1 MDEPSLRQLLE
12 DTPPHHFKR
21 SAAWKA
27 LVQANRERR
36 RARGESPF
44 IAGQR
49 DVQRALDAVPRG
61 AVDPHRLVD
70 AKEGLKLLCQA
81 ASLDPEA
88 RMDLAARV
96 DAALREL
103 APTLVSDPVSV
114 VVTGWPQGF
123 GPALRRRVL
132 QVAVDPP
139 GPYAPAEAARLVRDI
154 DGLVLAGSTLGVAP
168 QLAPFTALPPVP
180 RSQRADKGRWGRGG
194 PWLPYGDGE
203 GRYSLTPRHLA
214 LAQARL
220 VGERPVLDAMCG
232 VGGNAVAFAER
243 GARVVAIERDPR
255 RAEMARL
262 NVQKRGVADRLEVVR
277 GDAMTLVAV
286 RGAALGPEAV
296 LFLDPPWLDE
306 AGAVITRW
314 TGFLPAPLRRE
325 VARWP
330 GPVLLKLPPAFDV
343 HTLPGRGAPWTVR
356 FEFGDPER
364 GDGHVVKMLSAWS
377 GPLASGGD
385 RL

>member
-81 ASLDPEA
+81 VSLDPEA

-220 VGERPVLDAMCG
+220 VGERPVLDAM
-232 VGGNAVAFAER
+232 
-243 GARVVAIERDPR
+243 
-255 RAEMARL
+255 
-262 NVQKRGVADRLEVVR
+262 Q
-277 GDAMTLVAV
+277 T
-286 RGAALGPEAV
+286 
-296 LFLDPPWLDE
+296 
-306 AGAVITRW
+306 
-314 TGFLPAPLRRE
+314 LPAFVYLVPPCAASGATPWPSRSGAPASSRSSGTP
-325 VARWP
+325 AAPRWP
-330 GPVLLKLPPAFDV
+330 AS
-343 HTLPGRGAPWTVR
+343 TSRSGAWPTGWR
-356 FEFGDPER
+356 SCGAMP
-364 GDGHVVKMLSAWS
+364 
-377 GPLASGGD
+377 
-385 RL
+385 